1 MTLQERV
8 AKLEKEVN
16 KPVLSEAEMREQLLE
31 QVFFSKKKKSYVRPP
46 VACASY
52 AYAIFFSFS
61 LPRETGEERQ
71 REHSHV

>member
-31 QVFFSKKKKSYVRPP
+31 QVFFFLKKESYVRRPF
-46 VACASY
+46 ACASY
-52 AYAIFFSFS
+52 ACAIFFSFS
-61 LPRETGEERQ
+61 LPCETGEERQ

>member
-31 QVFFSKKKKSYVRPP
+31 QVFFS
-46 VACASY
+46 
-52 AYAIFFSFS
+52 
-61 LPRETGEERQ
+61 
-71 REHSHV
+71 